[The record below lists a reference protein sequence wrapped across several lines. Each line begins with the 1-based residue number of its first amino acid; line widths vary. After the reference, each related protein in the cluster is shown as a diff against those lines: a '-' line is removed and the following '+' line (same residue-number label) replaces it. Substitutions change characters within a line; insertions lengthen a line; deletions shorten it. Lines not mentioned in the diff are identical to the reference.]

1 MWTVLKMNSPIVIY
15 LYLANLKQLNLHAKE
30 PTPKALTIKGHLGEL
45 GRQNLPISQNSVG
58 ARIFGRE
65 IGHVNKSRPQ

>member
-30 PTPKALTIKGHLGEL
+30 RTPKAVTKGRLVKLGWRNLSVCGVSLKIASGL
-45 GRQNLPISQNSVG
+45 GFLPQ
-58 ARIFGRE
+58 RLDM
-65 IGHVNKSRPQ
+65 